1 MMMIFLVI
9 ASSEAKGAMS
19 APKLG
24 TIALQTHSAPIP
36 CEIAFRTISAQ
47 NVKDILNSRLQH
59 LETGKRGKIS
69 SNPLRHLNRA
79 LSLKIEPI
87 AALVLI
93 QRPFFRSL
101 RSNRRLKSEGGQS

>member
-1 MMMIFLVI
+1 MRPRVFVDDDDFLVI

-24 TIALQTHSAPIP
+24 TIALQTHSDPIP

-47 NVKDILNSRLQH
+47 NVKDILNPRLQH
-59 LETGKRGKIS
+59 QETGKRGKMS
-69 SNPLRHLNRA
+69 SNPLRHLKRA

-93 QRPFFRSL
+93 
-101 RSNRRLKSEGGQS
+101 

>member
-47 NVKDILNSRLQH
+47 NVKDILNTRFQQSTPGNRK
-59 LETGKRGKIS
+59 KRGNVFKSIE
-69 SNPLRHLNRA
+69 A
-79 LSLKIEPI
+79 LKESP
-87 AALVLI
+87 VP
-93 QRPFFRSL
+93 Q
-101 RSNRRLKSEGGQS
+101 N